1 MNQTPTNADCSPL
14 RCFEIN
20 KRYSRITDSD
30 LPLQLLTVERP
41 MASDKQINVE
51 DIAKLARV
59 ELTVEEAAEF
69 QKEIESILGY
79 VEELSAV
86 DVEGIEPM
94 AHATAITNVFGKDVP
109 GPQLDREAILG
120 NAPETLDDELIRVP
134 KVIEDGDGGTH

>member
-1 MNQTPTNADCSPL
+1 MAQQSSARPDRLAA
-14 RCFEIN
+14 
-20 KRYSRITDSD
+20 
-30 LPLQLLTVERP
+30 LPLLRAAVVPL
-41 MASDKQINVE
+41 A
-51 DIAKLARV
+51 ARV
-59 ELTVEEAAEF
+59 RHVEEAAEF

>member
-1 MNQTPTNADCSPL
+1 MNQTFANTDCSPL
-14 RCFEIN
+14 RYFEIN
-20 KRYSRITDSD
+20 ERYSRIVGSA
-30 LPLQLLTVERP
+30 LPLQLLTAGRH

-59 ELTVEEAAEF
+59 ELTADEAAEF

-94 AHATAITNVFGKDVP
+94 AHATAITNVFGDDVP
-109 GPQLDREAILG
+109 GPQLDREAVLG
-120 NAPETLDDELIRVP
+120 NAPETVDDELIGVP
-134 KVIEDGDGGTH
+134 KVIEGGDGGTP